1 MEMPVSPDRIV
12 EQTVA
17 RQLGIQVA
25 ILWALHSPESSATS
39 LAFFFNNSK
48 FGFIH
53 ISIIL
58 LAFHLD
64 ILFKC
69 SDPIRLHFYPV
80 YLFISTKK
88 RF

>member
-39 LAFFFNNSK
+39 LAFFL
-48 FGFIH
+48 
-53 ISIIL
+53 IIL
-58 LAFHLD
+58 NLVLSIFRLYY
-64 ILFKC
+64 
-69 SDPIRLHFYPV
+69 LHFIW
-80 YLFISTKK
+80 ISYSNVLIL
-88 RF
+88 